1 MASFDVVSK
10 VDHQKLDNAINTARR
25 ELESRYDFKDS
36 KTEVDFDKKAL
47 AIKVTTENELRMKAV
62 EDVLIARMVK
72 QGLDPQA
79 LDAAA
84 AHYASGAMIRK
95 EIKVK
100 EGLDKETAKKV
111 VAYIKTLKRKVEPA
125 IMDQQV
131 RVSGK
136 QLDDL
141 QAVMGALKTQD
152 FKIPL
157 QFENYR

>member
-1 MASFDVVSK
+1 MASFDIVSK

-47 AIKVTTENELRMKAV
+47 AIKVTTENELRIKAV
-62 EDVLIARMVK
+62 EDVLITRMVK

-79 LDAAA
+79 LDAGAP
-84 AHYASGAMIRK
+84 HYASGAMVRK

-141 QAVMGALKTQD
+141 QAVMAALKTQD